1 MAMVYNPPLMH
12 PLIKIKIN
20 IYRLQKNFEL
30 TFLINEKFVSP
41 VTGVKSW
48 ILFQL
53 FIKGEIFAFF
63 NWSKSNN
70 FQLI

>member
-41 VTGVKSW
+41 VTGVKS
-48 ILFQL
+48 
-53 FIKGEIFAFF
+53 
-63 NWSKSNN
+63 
-70 FQLI
+70 